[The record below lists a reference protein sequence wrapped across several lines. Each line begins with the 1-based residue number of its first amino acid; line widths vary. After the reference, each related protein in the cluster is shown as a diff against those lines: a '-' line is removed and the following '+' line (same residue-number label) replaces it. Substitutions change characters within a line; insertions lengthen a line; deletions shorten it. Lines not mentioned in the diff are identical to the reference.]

1 MKKFLKILF
10 SRFPFKEFLVSIIYK
25 TRRFPGSKN
34 YWEQRYLSSGN
45 SGPGSYKELSEFK
58 AKVIN
63 NFISHKNIQS
73 VIEFGCGDGNQL
85 KLMKYKEYLGIDVSQ
100 TIISRCQKLFLEDKS
115 KNFITLE
122 KYQNESGEL
131 SLSLDVIFHLVED
144 HVFVDYLNKLF
155 NASKKFVVIYS
166 SNYDSN
172 TEWHVKHRKF
182 TDWVEQHRNDFE
194 LIQTVKN
201 KYPFSGD
208 VNKGSFSD
216 FYIYQK
222 IKI

>member
-10 SRFPFKEFLVSIIYK
+10 SWLPFKGFLVSIIYK

-58 AKVIN
+58 AQVIN

-144 HVFVDYLNKLF
+144 DVFVDYLNKLF
-155 NASKKFVVIYS
+155 NAFAKVRI
-166 SNYDSN
+166 
-172 TEWHVKHRKF
+172 
-182 TDWVEQHRNDFE
+182 VEAGDF
-194 LIQTVKN
+194 
-201 KYPFSGD
+201 
-208 VNKGSFSD
+208 
-216 FYIYQK
+216 
-222 IKI
+222 